1 MMVSHFVLRFK
12 SLVMSLSK
20 LWEMVKEREG
30 WRTAVHGVKKSW
42 TRLSDRTTT
51 TNFVLMFKSPVLVV
65 LRLKFILPFA
75 PLGSASKHAGG
86 LPVTLSLAEA
96 I

>member
-1 MMVSHFVLRFK
+1 MMVSHFVLMFE

-30 WRTAVHGVKKSW
+30 WRTAVHGVKKSR
-42 TRLSDRTTT
+42 TRLSDRT

-75 PLGSASKHAGG
+75 PLGSASEHAGG
-86 LPVTLSLAEA
+86 FQ
-96 I
+96 

>member
-1 MMVSHFVLRFK
+1 MMVSHFVLMFK
-12 SLVMSLSK
+12 FLVMSLSK

-30 WRTAVHGVKKSW
+30 WRTAVHGVKKSR
-42 TRLSDRTTT
+42 TRLSDRT
-51 TNFVLMFKSPVLVV
+51 TNFVLMFKSPVLAV

-86 LPVTLSLAEA
+86 FQ
-96 I
+96 

>member
-1 MMVSHFVLRFK
+1 MTVSHFVMFK

-30 WRTAVHGVKKSW
+30 WRTAVHGVKES
-42 TRLSDRTTT
+42 RVQMRDRKT

-86 LPVTLSLAEA
+86 SQ
-96 I
+96 

>member
-1 MMVSHFVLRFK
+1 MMVSHFVLMFE

-30 WRTAVHGVKKSW
+30 WRTAVHGVKKSR
-42 TRLSDRTTT
+42 TRLSDRTT

-86 LPVTLSLAEA
+86 FQ
-96 I
+96 